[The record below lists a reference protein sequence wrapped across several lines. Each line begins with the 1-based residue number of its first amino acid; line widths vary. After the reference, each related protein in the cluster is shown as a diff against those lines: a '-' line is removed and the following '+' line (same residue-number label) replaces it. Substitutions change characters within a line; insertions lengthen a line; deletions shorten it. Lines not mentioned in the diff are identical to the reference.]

1 MTVVRRLVIRVVPPE
16 PQDPHI
22 MATVL
27 SHLPASAMAPTLER
41 LLARF
46 DDNMLAI
53 LNRPV
58 TNGEEFLAFE
68 RAAEALGREVS
79 DRLVEAKILDAHV
92 DRDAR
97 RVAGKEARARFREAG
112 ELRRI
117 DNMGPRP
124 ASVRLSGGKVLRV
137 KTPYYRPSRKGLVGR
152 PRTKRGPDGSGCYP
166 VLERLGIRDGVTP
179 LTRSKIS
186 RQIVQCGSYA
196 EAVDQLRSDGLEL
209 DVSTLVRVAVATGSA
224 ALERRDA
231 EVARALE
238 APLPERSLVEGK
250 RVRVSVDGGRS
261 RTRNTHTERRKRKN
275 GRRAFEVP
283 WREPRL
289 ITIDVL
295 TDEGKLDPEIP
306 PIYEADL
313 GSADR
318 LFDLLAGLLRMLGA
332 HKAAEIVFVSDGAD
346 WIWDRVERLI
356 ERAGLIPERVHK
368 ILDFYHASEHISD
381 ALKACK
387 NLSDKER
394 RAKHKAL
401 CRTLLEPDG
410 IDEVIRE
417 LSALARGRRGKQVNK
432 EIRYLKK
439 HVAHMQYAAWKA
451 MNVPIGS
458 GVVESAIRRVINL
471 RFKAASTFWREDNLA
486 ALLCLR
492 CALKAGR
499 WDALIIAHLRSR
511 YWLTMDDTSQRTP
524 ASEAA

>member
-1 MTVVRRLVIRVVPPE
+1 MIELLPPDLE
-16 PQDPHI
+16 DPHL
-22 MATVL
+22 MATPI
-27 SHLPASAMAPTLER
+27 SHLSRTAMTSALRR

-46 DDNMLAI
+46 DDDMLAI
-53 LNRPV
+53 LNTPV
-58 TNGEEFLAFE
+58 ANGVEFLTFE
-68 RAAEALGREVS
+68 QAAEAFGREIS
-79 DRLVEAKILDAHV
+79 NRIVEAKVLEAHV
-92 DRDAR
+92 DIHAR
-97 RVAGKEARARFREAG
+97 CVAGKETRERFREAG
-112 ELRRI
+112 DTRRI

-124 ASVRLSGGKVLRV
+124 ASVRLAGGGILRL

-152 PRTKRGPDGSGCYP
+152 PRTKRGPDGTGCYP

-196 EAVDQLRSDGLEL
+196 EALDQLRSDGLVL
-209 DVSTLVRVAVATGSA
+209 DATTLVRVAVATGSA

-238 APLPERSLVEGK
+238 EPLPEQSLVEGK

-261 RTRNTHTERRKRKN
+261 RTRNTHTERRKKKN

-295 TDEGKLDPEIP
+295 TDEGKLDPKVP

-313 GSADR
+313 GNADQV
-318 LFDLLAGLLRMLGA
+318 FDLIAGMLRLIGA
-332 HKAAEIVFVSDGAD
+332 HKASEVIFVSDGAD
-346 WIWDRVERLI
+346 WIWDRVDRLV

-394 RAKHKAL
+394 KAKHKAL

-410 IDEVIRE
+410 IDQVIRE
-417 LSALARGRRGKQVNK
+417 LSELARGRRGKRVNK

-451 MNVPIGS
+451 ANVPIGS
-458 GVVESAIRRVINL
+458 GVVESAVRRVINL
-471 RFKAASTFWREDNLA
+471 RFKAASTFWREDHLA
-486 ALLCLR
+486 ALLHLR
-492 CALKAGR
+492 CVLKAGR
-499 WDALIIAHLRSR
+499 WDDFIIAHLHGK
-511 YWLTMDDTSQRTP
+511 YWLGSGDSQPQTNIL
-524 ASEAA
+524 EAA

>member
-1 MTVVRRLVIRVVPPE
+1 
-16 PQDPHI
+16 
-22 MATVL
+22 MASALEEALASFDDDMLTVL
-27 SHLPASAMAPTLER
+27 NT
-41 LLARF
+41 
-46 DDNMLAI
+46 
-53 LNRPV
+53 PV
-58 TNGEEFLAFE
+58 TNGEEFLCFE
-68 RAAEALGREVS
+68 QAAAALGREVS
-79 DRLVEAKILDAHV
+79 DRLVEAKILEAHV
-92 DRDAR
+92 DRSTR
-97 RVAGKEARARFREAG
+97 RVAAKEARARFRKAG
-112 ELRRI
+112 ETQRI
-117 DNMGPRP
+117 DNMEPRP
-124 ASVRLSGGKVLRV
+124 ASVRLSGGQVLRL

-152 PRTKRGPDGSGCYP
+152 PRTKRGPDGTGCYP

-196 EAVDQLRSDGLEL
+196 EALDQLRSDGLEL

-231 EVARALE
+231 EVARALAE
-238 APLPERSLVEGK
+238 PLPEQSLVAGK

-261 RTRNTHTERRKRKN
+261 RTRNTHTERRKKKN

-295 TDEGKLDPEIP
+295 TDEGKLDPESP

-313 GSADR
+313 GNADQV
-318 LFDLLAGLLRMLGA
+318 FALLAGLLRLIGA
-332 HKAAEIVFVSDGAD
+332 HKAREIVFVSDGAD
-346 WIWDRVERLI
+346 WIWDRVDRLVV
-356 ERAGLIPERVHK
+356 RAGLDPERVCK
-368 ILDFYHASEHISD
+368 ILDFYHASEHVSD

-394 RAKHKAL
+394 KAKHKAL
-401 CRTLLEPDG
+401 CRTLLQPDG
-410 IDEVIRE
+410 IDQVIRE
-417 LSALARGRRGKQVNK
+417 LSELARGRRGKRVNK

-451 MNVPIGS
+451 SNVPIGS

-471 RFKAASTFWREDNLA
+471 RFKAASTFWREDHLA
-486 ALLCLR
+486 ALLYLR

-499 WDALIIAHLRSR
+499 WDALIIAHLRDQH
-511 YWLTMDDTSQRTP
+511 WLTQPDSQPHTP